1 VRVNDADELV
11 ILVDDRDTAIGV
23 APKLEVHRT
32 GALHRAF
39 SVFLRDAEGRL
50 LLQRRAFGKYHSG
63 GRWAN
68 TCCGHPRSGE
78 LVHEAARRR
87 LNEEMGVDCD
97 LRAAGSFLYR
107 ADVGAGLVEHELDH
121 LFVGQFDGVPSP
133 EENEVV
139 EWQWVSPSDIE
150 LDLIANPERYAA
162 WFAPALAALQRSGT
176 LK

>member
-1 VRVNDADELV
+1 
-11 ILVDDRDTAIGV
+11 
-23 APKLEVHRT
+23 
-32 GALHRAF
+32 
-39 SVFLRDAEGRL
+39 
-50 LLQRRAFGKYHSG
+50 
-63 GRWAN
+63 
-68 TCCGHPRSGE
+68 

-87 LNEEMGVDCD
+87 LNEEMGIDCD
-97 LRAAGSFLYR
+97 LCAAGSFLYR

-133 EENEVV
+133 EENEIV
-139 EWQWVSPSDIE
+139 EWQWVSPNDIE